1 MCINYLLNKKCPL
14 VDCLILLALKN
25 NVMKKLFL
33 LLVFAAFANAN
44 AQTTNEPKPLTVY
57 SKDGISVKSYDYKTF
72 EHFLKQQNDTT
83 YVVNFWATWCKPCV
97 EELPNFE
104 KLNANYKDKKV
115 KVILVSMDMSKQ
127 VETSL
132 LPFIKRKKLQSKILY
147 LNDPDA
153 NAWIEKVDKSWSG
166 AIPAT
171 VIYKNN
177 ERKFYEQSFTYEAL
191 EKEVQSITNLK

>member
-1 MCINYLLNKKCPL
+1 MPNFIGLQKRIMKLSFST
-14 VDCLILLALKN
+14 LILL
-25 NVMKKLFL
+25 L
-33 LLVFAAFANAN
+33 LNCLTLS
-44 AQTTNEPKPLTVY
+44 AQNDPKPLKVY
-57 SKDGISVKSYDYKTF
+57 AKDGISVKSYDYKTL
-72 EHFLKQQNDTT
+72 EYFLSQKNDTT

-104 KLNANYKDKKV
+104 KLNAEYKGKNV

-132 LPFIKRKKLQSKILY
+132 LPFIKRKNLQSKVIF

-171 VIYKNN
+171 VIYNKNQ
-177 ERKFYEQSFTYEAL
+177 RKFYEQSFTFEAL
-191 EKEVQSITNLK
+191 EKEVQSIIK

>member
-1 MCINYLLNKKCPL
+1 MKLLFSL
-14 VDCLILLALKN
+14 LIL
-25 NVMKKLFL
+25 FL
-33 LLVFAAFANAN
+33 MNCVSLT
-44 AQTTNEPKPLTVY
+44 AQTDPKPLKVY

-72 EHFLKQQNDTT
+72 EYFLNQKNDTT

-104 KLNANYKDKKV
+104 KLNAEYKSKKV

-132 LPFIKRKKLQSKILY
+132 LPFIKRKNLQSKVIF

-153 NAWIEKVDKSWSG
+153 NSWIEKVDKSWSG

-171 VIYKNN
+171 VIYNKSQ
-177 ERKFYEQSFTYEAL
+177 RKFYEQSFTFEAL
-191 EKEVQSITNLK
+191 EKEVQSIIQ

>member
-1 MCINYLLNKKCPL
+1 
-14 VDCLILLALKN
+14 
-25 NVMKKLFL
+25 MKRL
-33 LLVFAAFANAN
+33 LLLLIFGAFANVN
-44 AQTTNEPKPLTVY
+44 AQTETEPKPLKVY
-57 SKDGISVKSYDYKTF
+57 TKDGISVRSYDYKTF
-72 EHFLKQQNDTT
+72 EYFLRQQNDTT

-104 KLNANYKDKKV
+104 KLNSNYKDKKV

-127 VETSL
+127 VETNL
-132 LPFIKRKKLQSKILY
+132 LPFIKRKKLQSKVIY

-191 EKEVQSITNLK
+191 EKEVQSITSPK